1 MFNKLYEKTKPLIKK
16 ITPFLIILITFFIL
30 TMDLPYYISAPGGL
44 INTKEKIN
52 ESIKTKGS
60 LNMTYVSEMHAN
72 IPTLFWALIDK
83 NWDIEKEKDTVTGH
97 ESIEDLQYRNKMLL
111 KEANCNA
118 LKVAYENSNVKYEI
132 TNTKIYI
139 TYIDDLSKTN
149 LKVGDQ
155 IIKVDGKKINSKE
168 SLYKLIQNK
177 KIGQKVYFTVLKD
190 GKEETKY
197 ATLIDVNGKP
207 KVGALVTNTFDL
219 KSNKKITFNFKDSES
234 GPSGGLMLAL
244 TIYSSLN
251 NVDLTHGKTIA
262 GTGTI
267 EENGDVGPISGV
279 KYKLI
284 GAYDKGAQIFLVP
297 DGENYKEAKKVKEE
311 KGYDIDIVPVKNF
324 KEALKYLENLS

>member
-16 ITPFLIILITFFIL
+16 ITPFLIILITFFIF

>member
-251 NVDLTHGKTIA
+251 NIDLTHGKTIA

>member
-30 TMDLPYYISAPGGL
+30 TMNLPYYISAPGGL

-177 KIGQKVYFTVLKD
+177 KIGQKVYFNVLKD

-251 NVDLTHGKTIA
+251 NIDLTHGKTIA

>member
-30 TMDLPYYISAPGGL
+30 TMNLPYYISAPGGL

-177 KIGQKVYFTVLKD
+177 KIGQKVYFNVLKD

>member
-251 NVDLTHGKTIA
+251 NIDLTHGKTIA

-284 GAYDKGAQIFLVP
+284 GAYDKGTQIFLVP

>member
-30 TMDLPYYISAPGGL
+30 TMNLPYYISAPGGL

-251 NVDLTHGKTIA
+251 NIDLTHGKTIA

>member
-30 TMDLPYYISAPGGL
+30 TMNLPYYISAPGGL

>member
-30 TMDLPYYISAPGGL
+30 TMNLPYYISAPGGL

-111 KEANCNA
+111 KEANYNA

-177 KIGQKVYFTVLKD
+177 KIGQKVYFNVLKD

-251 NVDLTHGKTIA
+251 NIDLTHGKTIA

>member
-16 ITPFLIILITFFIL
+16 ITPFLIILITFFIF

-177 KIGQKVYFTVLKD
+177 KIGQKVYFNVLKD

-251 NVDLTHGKTIA
+251 NIDLTHGKTIA

>member
-1 MFNKLYEKTKPLIKK
+1 MEKTKPLIKK

-30 TMDLPYYISAPGGL
+30 TMNLPYYISAPGGL

-251 NVDLTHGKTIA
+251 NIDLTHGKTIA